1 MTIKQ
6 KLIASTAIWIPL
18 MTGACS
24 DSSLRIATH
33 AQLESLDPIKTTAYI
48 TRSHGYLVYDTLF
61 ALDQNLEPKPQ
72 MVESYSTSPDGRT
85 WTFILRPGLKWSD
98 GSNVTSA
105 DCVASL
111 QRWAKYDGAGQ
122 ELFKDVSSLTAPDGR
137 TIVMQLDKPNA
148 PVLQSLAKISATVP
162 FMMPKR
168 VVEAAASDSIAD
180 PTGSGP
186 YMFQKDKWTANK
198 AVYVKNPYYVPRDD
212 KPSMAAGAKLAKE
225 KEIDFVYY
233 NDQRD
238 AVAALVKGDVSYIES
253 PSTKYMSDLMGKPNV
268 VVASTDPL
276 GNVAMMRFNSNVAPF
291 NNAAVRRAVLM
302 TINQSEYMEAA
313 LGDKRFYRLCYS
325 VYPCTTPMATEA
337 GSAILKTANI
347 DAARK
352 ALAAAHYDGTPVV
365 ILNPKD
371 IPVISALTDVTAQNL
386 KQIGMNVDVRNMTWA
401 EMLKERANPGAW
413 SMFHTWWL
421 AGDVSNPLSIA
432 FSGSSAKGWPGAPD
446 DAQLESYRT
455 AYSQTTDPEAKRQ
468 LAAKVQ
474 ERVLAIGALG
484 TLGQFYEPV
493 AFRDNLKGIT
503 SPIQFY
509 WTLAR
514 DSKDSGRKR
523 PLEGA
528 YKGLEG
534 QFYDENVGY

>member
-48 TRSHGYLVYDTLF
+48 TRSHGYMVYDTLF

-72 MVESYSTSPDGRT
+72 MVESYSTAPDGRT
-85 WTFILRPGLKWSD
+85 WTFTLRPGLKWSD
-98 GSNVTSA
+98 GSNVTAA

-111 QRWAKYDGAGQ
+111 QRWAQYDGTGQ
-122 ELFKDVSSLTAPDGR
+122 ELFKDISSLTAPDSR

-148 PVLQSLAKISATVP
+148 LVLQSLAKISATVP

-168 VVEAAASDSIAD
+168 VVEAAASGSIAD

-186 YMFQKDKWTANK
+186 YTFQKDKWTANK

-212 KPSMAAGAKLAKE
+212 KSSMAAGAKLAKE

-233 NDQRD
+233 SNQRD

-253 PSTKYMSDLMGKPNV
+253 PSTKYMSDLTGKPNV

-325 VYPCTTPMATEA
+325 VYACTTPMATEA
-337 GSAILKTANI
+337 GSAILKIANL

-455 AYSQTTDPEAKRQ
+455 AYSQTSDPEAKRQ

-514 DSKDSGRKR
+514 DSNDSGRKR
-523 PLEGA
+523 PLEGS